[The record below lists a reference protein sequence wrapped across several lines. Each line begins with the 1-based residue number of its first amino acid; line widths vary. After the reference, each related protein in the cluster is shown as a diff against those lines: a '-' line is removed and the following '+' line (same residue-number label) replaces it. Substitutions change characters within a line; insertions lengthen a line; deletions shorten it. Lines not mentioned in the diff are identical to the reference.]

1 MTIIASVQHRFVKL
15 IIDDLYLI
23 FKLPHELL
31 MLDLIDQRLRV
42 RVFMGILLDL
52 GWYSVILTPPCLA
65 CWLGP
70 DDLENV
76 NGGEGNGGVF

>member
-1 MTIIASVQHRFVKL
+1 
-15 IIDDLYLI
+15 
-23 FKLPHELL
+23 
-31 MLDLIDQRLRV
+31 MLDLIDQRVRV

-52 GWYSVILTPPCLA
+52 GWYGVIPTPPCLE
-65 CWLGP
+65 CRLDP